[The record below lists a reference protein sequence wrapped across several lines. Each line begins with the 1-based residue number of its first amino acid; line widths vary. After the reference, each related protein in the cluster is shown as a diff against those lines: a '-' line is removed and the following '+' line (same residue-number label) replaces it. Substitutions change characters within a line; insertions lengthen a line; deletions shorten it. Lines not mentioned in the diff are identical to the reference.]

1 MLLNTY
7 NNSVGLRYNGTYKLN
22 KWVSISEDFVWK
34 NSSSRGTNTSSA
46 YSGVILSAIYM
57 PRSATVY
64 NPLTGS
70 FGGTTTEDPEY
81 IAKYGSSYPDI
92 HGDVI
97 NPVRSLIA
105 ETNYNKTSDVW
116 TIM

>member
-92 HGDVI
+92 HGDVALPI
-97 NPVRSLIA
+97 YCALESCG
-105 ETNYNKTSDVW
+105 
-116 TIM
+116 